1 MMGIQ
6 WQFNA
11 ELIKN
16 VFGRVSKSGGFAKGL
31 KQGTESTPCLGKARC
46 GVLICHVSIFQFIF
60 PFQWEEIRTHYFLT
74 LWELRVNHVSSPKS
88 KDKSSQIVYKVPNIM
103 ASGGCWIWTGN
114 EINLLQVSLDW
125 IVSHLLT
132 SYISNSVAHL
142 SGSIS
147 VVQQLLRIWDI
158 VMQSDITIDDGY
170 GKSLP
175 NRDHQYL
182 LSSSHQYI
190 ESGFGN
196 MIDITI
202 TIYYIPSGE
211 NNGTLFESYS

>member
-1 MMGIQ
+1 M
-6 WQFNA
+6 
-11 ELIKN
+11 
-16 VFGRVSKSGGFAKGL
+16 
-31 KQGTESTPCLGKARC
+31 
-46 GVLICHVSIFQFIF
+46 
-60 PFQWEEIRTHYFLT
+60 
-74 LWELRVNHVSSPKS
+74 
-88 KDKSSQIVYKVPNIM
+88 
-103 ASGGCWIWTGN
+103 
-114 EINLLQVSLDW
+114 SLDW